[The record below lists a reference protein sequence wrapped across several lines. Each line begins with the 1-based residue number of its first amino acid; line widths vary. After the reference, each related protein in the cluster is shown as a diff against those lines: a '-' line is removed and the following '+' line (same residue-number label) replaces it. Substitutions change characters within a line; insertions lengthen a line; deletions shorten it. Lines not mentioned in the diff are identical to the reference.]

1 MSLSL
6 IRTIVGAA
14 LLSVGLLAV
23 QPARADE
30 LAAIDPSARTGA
42 AGWRVDGI
50 TGRASAHRGAG
61 EATPLAVGQ
70 VLSAGSEVETGVGAV
85 VFLSRNGDRLI
96 VQPNSRLR
104 IDDPGT
110 EGLLDHFMQS
120 LGSVFYDVEPRRN
133 RSFGVSAPYVAAI
146 VKGTRFLVTVAPDK
160 NSVRVDRGLVLVQST
175 DGVSSVLVD
184 AGTVAI
190 AVPKLAPGVS
200 LSASGIPDTAPTE
213 ATTVPGPAESLGST
227 AAGGSAGAAGAL
239 ANTVGDTVGAVVDT
253 ASSIVG
259 GVSKT
264 VGGVASGVSGAVGRT
279 ADAVGNAVGGA
290 ADGVGNAVGGVA
302 NAAGN
307 AVGGVTSAAGSA
319 VGGVTSTAGN
329 VVGGAVNTAG
339 KVVGG
344 VANAV
349 GGAVGGLLG
358 GKK

>member
-6 IRTIVGAA
+6 IRTIVGAV

-23 QPARADE
+23 LPARADE
-30 LAAIDPSARTGA
+30 LAAIDPKARTGA

-50 TGRASAHRGAG
+50 TGQASAHRGAG

-70 VLSAGSEVETGVGAV
+70 VLSTGSEVETGVGAV
-85 VFLSRNGDRLI
+85 VFLSHNGDRLI

-120 LGSVFYDVEPRRN
+120 LGSVFYDVEPRKN
-133 RSFGVSAPYVAAI
+133 RSFGVTAPYVAAI

-160 NSVRVDRGLVLVQST
+160 NSVRVDRGRVLVEST

-184 AGTVAI
+184 AGMVAT
-190 AVPKLAPGVS
+190 AVPRLAPGVS
-200 LSASGIPDTAPTE
+200 LSASGIPDTDPTQATIAP
-213 ATTVPGPAESLGST
+213 GSSESLGST
-227 AAGGSAGAAGAL
+227 EIGGSGGAAGAVTN
-239 ANTVGDTVGAVVDT
+239 AVSGTVEAVVDT
-253 ASSIVG
+253 ASGVVS

-264 VGGVASGVSGAVGRT
+264 VGGVTGGVSSAVGRT
-279 ADAVGNAVGGA
+279 ADAVGNAVGSATG
-290 ADGVGNAVGGVA
+290 AVGD
-302 NAAGN
+302 
-307 AVGGVTSAAGSA
+307 AVGSVADSAGTA
-319 VGGVTSTAGN
+319 VGGVTSTAGDVVGGVVSTAGN
-329 VVGGAVNTAG
+329 VVGGVT
-339 KVVGG
+339 
-344 VANAV
+344 NAV